1 MNNPLALCELALHRL
16 KPPFGITG
24 MTEAVARISDAL
36 LKGERML
43 IFGDYDV
50 DGVTATILLYQ
61 FLKEINAEVSF
72 HIPQRVSDR

>member
-16 KPPFGITG
+16 KPPFGIAG
-24 MTEAVARISDAL
+24 MTEAVARISNAL

-50 DGVTATILLYQ
+50 DGVTATTLC
-61 FLKEINAEVSF
+61 INS
-72 HIPQRVSDR
+72 